1 MMSDDIKLYR
11 IEEESTTGWATHDKL
26 VKLTKEQCKEKYDIL
41 IAQGSN
47 PNYLRIVRDDV

>member
-11 IEEESTTGWATHDKL
+11 IEEESTTGWATYDGL
-26 VKLTKEQCKEKYDIL
+26 VKLTKEQCQEKYNIL

-47 PNYLRIVRDDV
+47 PNYIRIVRDDV

>member
-26 VKLTKEQCKEKYDIL
+26 VKLTREQCQEKYDIL

-47 PNYLRIVRDDV
+47 PNYIRIVRDDV

>member
-11 IEEESTTGWATHDKL
+11 IEEESTTGWETYDEL
-26 VKLTKEQCKEKYDIL
+26 VKLTREDCQKIYDIL

-47 PNYLRIVRDDV
+47 PNYLRIVRDDD

>member
-1 MMSDDIKLYR
+1 MMSDDNKLYR
-11 IEEESTTGWATHDKL
+11 IEEESTTGWETYDEL

-41 IAQGSN
+41 ISQGSN